1 MSKMIDLTFTL
12 EDGFPNYP
20 ILPRMEFKQI
30 MKIGVD
36 GSPSNV
42 TQISMP
48 SHGGTHFDAPIHQ
61 VEGATAVDE
70 VSIERCVGSA
80 VMLDFSHKH
89 GAESLSISLDEIEKY
104 DARVREGD
112 IVVLNTGCYA
122 HPDEFK
128 NFGHLSI
135 EAAEWLVR
143 KNITLLAVDTPSVD
157 LKVSHDG
164 KMPVHQIILGS
175 DIPIVESLANLDK
188 ISEERF
194 IFVGLPLKIKGGDG
208 APCRAIAIE
217 GGLD

>member
-30 MKIGVD
+30 MEIGVD

-42 TQISMP
+42 IQISMP

-61 VEGATAVDE
+61 VKGATAVDE

-80 VMLDFSHKH
+80 VMLDFSHKY
-89 GAESLSISLDEIEKY
+89 GTESLPISLDEIEKY
-104 DARVREGD
+104 DDRVREGD

-128 NFGHLSI
+128 SFGHLSV

-143 KNITLLAVDTPSVD
+143 KKIALLAVDTPSVD
-157 LKVSHDG
+157 LKVSADG

-175 DIPIVESLANLDK
+175 DIPIIESLANLDK

-208 APCRAIAIE
+208 GPCRAIAIE

>member
-30 MKIGVD
+30 MEIGVD

-42 TQISMP
+42 IQISMP

-80 VMLDFSHKH
+80 VMLDFSHKY
-89 GAESLSISLDEIEKY
+89 GAENLSIGLDEIEKY
-104 DARVREGD
+104 DDRVCEGD
-112 IVVLNTGCYA
+112 IIVLNTGCYA
-122 HPDEFK
+122 HPDEFE

-143 KNITLLAVDTPSVD
+143 KKIALLAVDTPSVD
-157 LKVSHDG
+157 LKVSAGG
-164 KMPVHQIILGS
+164 KMPVHQIILGN

-208 APCRAIAIE
+208 GPCRAIAIE